1 MNGRETRWP
10 APRPRRPGPGAPRAR
25 GKASFGQTWWGAA
38 WVEALEGRARL
49 DPNRL
54 PRGRA
59 YARTGAVG
67 ALDARPGEI
76 TAAVQGSR
84 RTPYQVRVRVRTFS
98 PEEWETVLDALCS
111 EIGHTAALLDGE
123 IAPGVADDARA
134 VGLDLLPGPGELQ
147 PRCTCPD
154 WADPCK
160 HAAAVCYLF
169 ADVLDEDPF
178 ALFTLRG
185 RGRDEVLAGLRA
197 RRSAGIGS
205 SPGGPAGAD
214 GLPSADPGVVARD
227 AWARTVADLPVPPL
241 PPRTPGRPTVLGVDP
256 PRESGVDTAR
266 LRELALDAAAR
277 ALDLA
282 LGGESTGVELSLDE
296 DLARRAALTL
306 DDPVAGGGAGRID
319 LATLASAAG
328 LPARELRRRALAW
341 QTAGREGLAVLSHP
355 WDPPPGALEGARRL
369 LGKGAAARRNRVTLG
384 ERQLRLGRDGRL
396 HPYRRGA
403 GREWEPDGPPFV
415 EDAAPDA

>member
-1 MNGRETRWP
+1 VSPRDGRWP
-10 APRPRRPGPGAPRAR
+10 TPRPRRPGPGAPRAK
-25 GKASFGQTWWGAA
+25 GKSAFGQTWWGAA
-38 WVEALEGRARL
+38 WVEALEDRARL

-67 ALDARPGEI
+67 TLDARAGEI

-84 RTPYQVRVRVRTFS
+84 RAPYQVRVRVRTFS
-98 PEEWETVLDALCS
+98 PEDWETVLDALSS

-123 IAPGVADDARA
+123 IAPGVADDVRA

-197 RRSAGIGS
+197 RRSV
-205 SPGGPAGAD
+205 PAGPHHSEPAA
-214 GLPSADPGVVARD
+214 LARQSSEDPGVVARD
-227 AWARTVADLPVPPL
+227 AWARPTSELPVPPL
-241 PPRTPGRPTVLGVDP
+241 PPRIPGRPTVLGVDP
-256 PRESGVDTAR
+256 PRESGIDAVR
-266 LRELALDAAAR
+266 LRELAVDAAAR

-282 LGGESTGVELSLDE
+282 LGGETTGAELSFEE

-306 DDPVAGGGAGRID
+306 ASPLGPGGGERVD
-319 LATLASAAG
+319 LATLAGAAE
-328 LPARELRRRALAW
+328 LPARELLRRALAW
-341 QTAGREGLAVLSHP
+341 QAAGREGLAVLNER

-369 LGKGAAARRNRVTLG
+369 LGKGAVARHNRVTLG

-396 HPYRRGA
+396 HPYRRGT
-403 GREWEPDGPPFV
+403 GREWEPDGPPLAEV
-415 EDAAPDA
+415 TAPEA